1 MLLAARKISKI
12 NFVVDHA
19 AGLVC
24 PSISIYRFLIMSFVP
39 TIVPVIDLFAGPG
52 GLSEGFSRHS
62 AFYGDPLHYDV
73 RLSIEKD
80 EAAVRT
86 LRLRAFF
93 RHFYGRPVPEEYYN
107 YIRSIDP
114 DDRRR
119 WWERLQAFPEWHQA
133 QAEVWQTALGNEG
146 DERFFELHRRI
157 KHRIGDAPHWVL
169 LGGPPCQAYSVV
181 GRSRRLGNGRDRRM
195 ELPAQEL
202 ERRRRERSEQFFRDE
217 KHTLYREYLE
227 IVALH
232 QPSVFVMENVKGIL
246 TSKVPVCEADGSE
259 GSAFI
264 FDSILRDMRN
274 PWEALQHDHLP
285 AGWEAIADGR
295 REGYQLYSF
304 TTRPDGPTGEC
315 SREDYL
321 IHAERHGVPQ
331 ERHRVILLGIRNDLD
346 LLPEPLSVRSERVSV
361 GQVIGDLPAL
371 RSGRSGRGK
380 SRQRHERF
388 DTAEQWIQAVR
399 DSLPKETIAEIEL
412 PAVRKLV
419 RTIRNSLCP
428 KLDRGGSFLPRKVSS
443 RPPKSELQ
451 RWLRDDRLKGVIQH
465 ETRHH
470 MDSDFG
476 RYLFAA
482 ACSQVTG
489 VSPKIRHFP
498 PSLLPHHE
506 NVRTASGEPT
516 GSRDFHDRFRVQVE
530 TRPAT
535 TIMSHIRKDGHYY
548 IHYDPAQCR
557 SLTVREAARL
567 QTFPDNY
574 FFEGT
579 RTQQYEQVGNAV
591 PPYLAVQ
598 LANVVAGVLKQVLR
612 DQRHGTRR
620 RAADG
625 RRTRAA

>member
-1 MLLAARKISKI
+1 M
-12 NFVVDHA
+12 N
-19 AGLVC
+19 
-24 PSISIYRFLIMSFVP
+24 PVP
-39 TIVPVIDLFAGPG
+39 ITVPIIDLFAGPG

-62 AFYGDPLHYDV
+62 AFYDDPLHYDV

-93 RHFYGRPVPEEYYN
+93 RHFHGRSVPEEYYH
-107 YIRSIDP
+107 YIRSTDP

-119 WWERLQAFPEWHQA
+119 LLERLQALPEWRQA
-133 QAEVWQTALGNEG
+133 QAEVWQTALGDEG
-146 DERFFELHRRI
+146 DERFFKLHRRI
-157 KHRIGDAPHWVL
+157 RHRIADAPYWVL

-195 ELPAQEL
+195 ELPDQEL

-232 QPSVFVMENVKGIL
+232 QPAVFVMENVKGIL
-246 TSKVPVCEADGSE
+246 TSKVPVREPDGGE
-259 GSAFI
+259 GSVFI
-264 FDSILRDMRN
+264 FDSILRDMSN
-274 PWEALQHDHLP
+274 PWEALRDEHLP
-285 AGWEAIADGR
+285 AGWEAVADRR

-304 TTRPDGPTGEC
+304 TTRPDGPTGAC
-315 SREDYL
+315 SRDDYL

-346 LLPEPLSVRSERVSV
+346 VLPDPLPVRRERVTVS
-361 GQVIGDLPAL
+361 QVIGDLPAL

-380 SRQRHERF
+380 SRQRQERF
-388 DTAEQWIQAVR
+388 DTADQWIQAVR
-399 DSLPKETIAEIEL
+399 DSLPKETIAQIE
-412 PAVRKLV
+412 PTAVRKLV
-419 RTIRNSLCP
+419 RTVRNSLSP
-428 KLDRGGSFLPRKVSS
+428 ELDRGGSFLAYKGLPS
-443 RPPKSELQ
+443 RSKSELL

-482 ACSQVTG
+482 AYSEVMG

-516 GSRDFHDRFRVQVE
+516 GSRDFHDRFRVQVA

-598 LANVVAGVLKQVLR
+598 LANVVAGVLRQVVR
-612 DQRHGTRR
+612 DQRRGVRRRASDGGRR
-620 RAADG
+620 RAA
-625 RRTRAA
+625 